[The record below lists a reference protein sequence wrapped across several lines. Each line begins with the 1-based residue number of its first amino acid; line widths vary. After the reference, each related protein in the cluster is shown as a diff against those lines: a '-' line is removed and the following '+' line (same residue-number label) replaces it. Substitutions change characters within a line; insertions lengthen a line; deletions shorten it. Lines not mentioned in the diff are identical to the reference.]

1 MEYWPCLAK
10 CLARFL
16 KIFFIEIQSP
26 FIHLGSRP
34 DPGAK
39 AWEPELQSQVLG
51 STMAVL
57 GKMRSQSL
65 ENLLHR
71 EKTPFVSLR
80 PQPGPWASKS
90 KTSDLSQTVAYSKIH
105 AVFSDGLAQCGKQ
118 LFHAVASPFPGPM
131 ALKYGVFYISLSTD
145 AHRIQPQIS
154 AMQLRRVDGV
164 YLSGGI

>member
-1 MEYWPCLAK
+1 MLSQVLK
-10 CLARFL
+10 NLLHRDTFSFHSFGIHARSRG
-16 KIFFIEIQSP
+16 IFCEGP
-26 FIHLGSRP
+26 
-34 DPGAK
+34 K
-39 AWEPELQSQVLG
+39 LQAQVLG

-65 ENLLHR
+65 KNLLHKG
-71 EKTPFVSLR
+71 KTPFVSLR

-90 KTSDLSQTVAYSKIH
+90 KRSDLSQTVAYSKIH

-145 AHRIQPQIS
+145 AHRIQPQLS
-154 AMQLRRVDGV
+154 AMQQRRVDGV

>member
-1 MEYWPCLAK
+1 MLSQILKNLLHRDILLSFIGDPGPIPGQKLENLNYRARFSVARWPYWAK
-10 CLARFL
+10 CAARAL
-16 KIFFIEIQSP
+16 KIFFIGE
-26 FIHLGSRP
+26 
-34 DPGAK
+34 
-39 AWEPELQSQVLG
+39 
-51 STMAVL
+51 
-57 GKMRSQSL
+57 
-65 ENLLHR
+65 
-71 EKTPFVSLR
+71 TPFVSLR
-80 PQPGPWASKS
+80 PQPGPWVSKS

-154 AMQLRRVDGV
+154 AMQQRRVDGV